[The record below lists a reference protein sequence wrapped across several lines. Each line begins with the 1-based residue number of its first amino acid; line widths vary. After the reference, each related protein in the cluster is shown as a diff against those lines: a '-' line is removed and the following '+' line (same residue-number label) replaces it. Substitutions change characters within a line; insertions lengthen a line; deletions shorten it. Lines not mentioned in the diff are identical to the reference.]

1 MSSGFI
7 NALVTAQDNIEK
19 LYKTQGGLNSEL
31 FLHSAKIFDID
42 DPENLSR
49 VRVLFEEED
58 GNAKSDW
65 IPVLN
70 SGAGKISSQ
79 YLDSVALVASI
90 SGNPDNCIVVGLYSK
105 STKGN
110 ALSAVPVV
118 VPIIDKMDI
127 SYATDP
133 GSKCSKEN
141 EGKMYLFSNNMSQ
154 DVKVCVR
161 RNNRQNSPDADV
173 WEWKNITRG
182 LIVEKSEDPKQK
194 PGSEVVVE
202 EKPLPKCSQEL
213 EGEIIQFSEDRDLRQ
228 IPLICRKDENKEWAW
243 NSVSSVPTYF
253 KTTLP
258 KCTEKIHGQTALIDD
273 GNNSEMG
280 ICVRWDGDMKWV
292 KYGTRQVIKFA
303 TDKPSPITKSELL
316 ASVRPNPNLNTRP
329 AQFAASATQSP
340 VLGSSQLAAALLSQ
354 AGLIAVGSDA
364 GSTSANSILSGLGN
378 KVLSEQGISEE
389 ALTSLLSSGDI
400 ATAENLISSLGPAA
414 EAALRN
420 GTVDPAQLLQIAGG
434 DGLIN
439 SIQGL
444 SDIDAGVYLS
454 GLVGGGQGLLDST
467 VQYGLDKIPGIS
479 GDLFNS
485 AISGLD
491 LGNAPGLLSSV
502 LGAAGGGG
510 LTDIIGSAASGLD
523 FGNINIEALGGQL
536 LGGDLGNVAQVF
548 QNFSN
553 LGSLTSMVPG
563 LPLSASSL
571 LGAAGLG
578 GPLSFA
584 FPGAGLGLSVATSL
598 LGGTNPL
605 TSILGGGGALG
616 SLGSIGGLFGGLFGG
631 GGGPSC
637 PCDVICRKTKH
648 GVDSDGN
655 RILDPAGTL
664 TTKNSNVYGSNILNN
679 NNTCLAGGRGLFNSG
694 IGKSLIPSNPFDF
707 TSVIKSIP
715 RVGQLS
721 TMLEQAM
728 LGGAEQDDLNLEMLY
743 SMEAI
748 ENTFK
753 MADNNMSLMEL
764 IQRLN
769 LLGSSDFMN
778 NLIADKNGG
787 LLGKMS
793 QDDIEMSTAIKDLYR
808 MVKQLNSVKKGG
820 SANVAP
826 TPAITASIANIGLIP
841 SYFAK
846 SKARSLLNL
855 IKNILEGLS
864 ILGTL
869 DPELKAPFDNLTT
882 RNTESKVL
890 NDSLSSK
897 LASDQPQEDTAN
909 QIFSSPYINSGT
921 SFTGGDSFGGEGAS
935 QRGNI
940 LNNISQNVLSS
951 NQLESGDFDT
961 LLNQIQNEQER
972 ARRGEGDCS

>member
-1 MSSGFI
+1 MASGFI
-7 NALVTAQDNIEK
+7 NAIVAAQDNIEK

-49 VRVLFEEED
+49 VRVLFEENDE
-58 GNAKSDW
+58 NAKSDW

-90 SGNPDNCIVVGLYSK
+90 SGDPDNCIVIGLYSK

-110 ALSAVPVV
+110 ALSAAPIVVPVL
-118 VPIIDKMDI
+118 DKADTA
-127 SYATDP
+127 YTTDP

-141 EGKMYLFSNNMSQ
+141 EGKMYLFSNNVSQ
-154 DVKVCVR
+154 DVKICVR
-161 RNNRQNSPDADV
+161 RNNRQNDPSEDV

-182 LIVEKSEDPKQK
+182 LVIEKSEDPKQL
-194 PGSEVVVE
+194 PNSEVVVKQ
-202 EKPLPKCSQEL
+202 KPLPNCAQEL
-213 EGEIIQFSEDRDLRQ
+213 EGEIISYSEDRDLRQ
-228 IPLICRKDENKEWAW
+228 VPLICRKDENKEWAW
-243 NSVSSVPTYF
+243 VPVSSPPTYF

-258 KCTEKIHGQTALIDD
+258 KCTEKVHGQTALIDD
-273 GNNSEMG
+273 GNNSELG

-303 TDKPSPITKSELL
+303 TDKPSPISKSEMLS
-316 ASVRPNPNLNTRP
+316 SVRPNPNLSTIP
-329 AQFAASATQSP
+329 AQFASSVTQSP
-340 VLGSSQLAAALLSQ
+340 VLGSSALAAALLSQ
-354 AGLIAVGSDA
+354 AGLIAVGAEA
-364 GSTSANSILSGLGN
+364 GNTSANSILSGLGG
-378 KVLSEQGISEE
+378 KILSEQGISGD
-389 ALTSLLSSGDI
+389 AFASVLNSGDI
-400 ATAENLISSLGPAA
+400 ATAENLISSLGPGA

-420 GTVDPAQLLQIAGG
+420 GTIDPSQLLQIAGG

-444 SDIDAGVYLS
+444 SDVDAGVYLS
-454 GLVGGGQGLLDST
+454 GLVGGGQGLLDSA
-467 VQYGLDKIPGIS
+467 VQYGLDKIPGVS

-502 LGAAGGGG
+502 LSGASGGG
-510 LTDIIGSAASGLD
+510 LTDIVTSAASGIN
-523 FGNINIEALGGQL
+523 FGGIDVGALGGQL

-553 LGSLTSMVPG
+553 LGSLTSLVPG

-637 PCDVICRKTKH
+637 PCDVVCRKTKH

-679 NNTCLAGGRGLFNSG
+679 NNTCLAGSRGFFNSG
-694 IGKSLIPSNPFDF
+694 IGKELVPSNPFDF
-707 TSVIKSIP
+707 TNVIKSIP

-748 ENTFK
+748 EKTFK

-778 NLIADKNGG
+778 NLIADKSGG

-793 QDDIEMSTAIKDLYR
+793 QDDIEMSTAIKDLYL

-826 TPAITASIANIGLIP
+826 TPAITATIANIGLIP

-869 DPELKAPFDNLTT
+869 DPELKAPFEDLET

-897 LASDQPQEDTAN
+897 LASDQPKEDTAN
-909 QIFSSPYINSGT
+909 QIFSSPYINNGLGDLQGT
-921 SFTGGDSFGGEGAS
+921 SSTGDV
-935 QRGNI
+935 
-940 LNNISQNVLSS
+940 LNNISQNILSS

-961 LLNQIQNEQER
+961 LLSQIQNEQER